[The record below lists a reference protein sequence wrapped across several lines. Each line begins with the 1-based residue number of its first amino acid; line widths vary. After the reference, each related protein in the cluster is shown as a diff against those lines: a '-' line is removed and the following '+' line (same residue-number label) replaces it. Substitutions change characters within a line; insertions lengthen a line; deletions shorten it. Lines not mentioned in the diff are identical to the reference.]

1 MATSSKTAND
11 RIMRVDAAWK
21 ALRPKKKFAGMT
33 HEEFLASVQ
42 PSVDLRDKIS
52 QAQKQLAALLNQ
64 RDDADEA
71 SLKVI
76 RNVVNAVKADLEE
89 GENSD
94 IYEAMGFVRRN
105 ERKTGLRR
113 ARKAVITAIA
123 A

>member
-1 MATSSKTAND
+1 MPTTSNTAID
-11 RIMRVDAAWK
+11 RIMRVDTTWK
-21 ALRPKKKFAGMT
+21 TLRPKKKFAGLSQ
-33 HEEFLASVQ
+33 EEFMASVQ
-42 PSVDLRDKIS
+42 PSLDLRERIT

-64 RDDADEA
+64 REAADAA
-71 SLKVI
+71 SLKVV

-94 IYEAMGFVRRN
+94 IYETIGFVRSS
-105 ERKTGLRR
+105 ERKTNLRR